1 MRYNTEKKVADQI
14 KTRFSME
21 RFGGP
26 PKLLKRY
33 GADYENMYGDL
44 DELETLILNVKT
56 LLVQDGVALDT
67 IGFAFVGEDDYGE
80 PTAILQ
86 IEALRE
92 ANEREVAEYEA
103 NEAARNKELLQKKEA
118 ELAFLK
124 SQLGVK

>member
-1 MRYNTEKKVADQI
+1 MRYNTEKKVAAQI

-26 PKLLKRY
+26 PRLLKRY
-33 GADYENMYGDL
+33 GADYQSMYGDL
-44 DELETLILNVKT
+44 AELETLLLNVKT

-67 IGFAFVGEDDYGE
+67 IGFAFVSEDEFGE
-80 PTAILQ
+80 PVAILQ

-103 NEAARNKELLQKKEA
+103 KESARNKELLQKKEA

-124 SQLGVK
+124 IQLGVK